1 MNTDLLESIKSER
14 HDVVHITE
22 PQEPSSITIRSFNDT
37 TLYSLM
43 MAILKNVAHSED
55 PLDAALVDDLIGLEG
70 TCVTLTTNDGY
81 LERLDVHDDD
91 WVLIF
96 SNEKP
101 TDQNKGKCSLTIRD
115 RKDKSSINLESA
127 SLDNLLSRL
136 NTWLAAD

>member
-1 MNTDLLESIKSER
+1 MHSNPFPRTDSIEI
-14 HDVVHITE
+14 VE
-22 PQEPSSITIRSFNDT
+22 APSPVTPETRSFRDT

-55 PLDAALVDDLIGLEG
+55 PLDAALVDDLLGLEG